1 MKLTEIKDA
10 GLANDE
16 ILKQISET
24 RMSHKQNH
32 QKMNRLIS
40 DAARQ
45 RKRRSEKNEF
55 VNELARESEENT
67 KKLKRF
73 MNAKAGRPPLEN
85 TYPDLHKVIVEL
97 ATAGASAD
105 FRRRTDILNACMTL
119 DDLTNALVKEGY
131 NLSRQALYLRLV
143 PTRIDSMDGKKHTGW
158 LWRITGISLQNNEL
172 TRFNEITL

>member
-45 RKRRSEKNEF
+45 RERRSEKNEF

-85 TYPDLHKVIVEL
+85 TYPHLHKVIVEL

-119 DDLTNALVKEGY
+119 DDLTSALVKEG
-131 NLSRQALYLRLV
+131 
-143 PTRIDSMDGKKHTGW
+143 
-158 LWRITGISLQNNEL
+158 
-172 TRFNEITL
+172 